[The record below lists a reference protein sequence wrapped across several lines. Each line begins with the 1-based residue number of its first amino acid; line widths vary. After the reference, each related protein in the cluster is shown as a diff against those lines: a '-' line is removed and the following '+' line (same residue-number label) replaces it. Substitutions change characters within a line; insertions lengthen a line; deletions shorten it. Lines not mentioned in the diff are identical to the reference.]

1 MKLQEA
7 LDSIDDAI
15 AVATSSLG
23 LLPGVAF
30 QARVLQLAHLSNA
43 HKSVSETEFLC
54 LTSSTELSSPHE
66 CLNDHAYQCKYN
78 ALSVSTTIAIQI
90 FVCNIY

>member
-78 ALSVSTTIAIQI
+78 ANFCLQYLLMLSWLR
-90 FVCNIY
+90 F

>member
-43 HKSVSETEFLC
+43 HKSVSETDASYNQQFSPV
-54 LTSSTELSSPHE
+54 LT
-66 CLNDHAYQCKYN
+66 N
-78 ALSVSTTIAIQI
+78 V
-90 FVCNIY
+90 

>member
-54 LTSSTELSSPHE
+54 L
-66 CLNDHAYQCKYN
+66 A
-78 ALSVSTTIAIQI
+78 
-90 FVCNIY
+90 

>member
-1 MKLQEA
+1 MTESLNLNTSVVAITTSGAPKQDSDLKLQEA
-7 LDSIDDAI
+7 LDNIDDAI

-43 HKSVSETEFLC
+43 HKSVSHLVMFCMIDWFVL
-54 LTSSTELSSPHE
+54 
-66 CLNDHAYQCKYN
+66 A
-78 ALSVSTTIAIQI
+78 ATI
-90 FVCNIY
+90 

>member
-43 HKSVSETEFLC
+43 HKSVSETDFFMPHIVNNSLQ
-54 LTSSTELSSPHE
+54 SS
-66 CLNDHAYQCKYN
+66 
-78 ALSVSTTIAIQI
+78 
-90 FVCNIY
+90 